1 LNATRYQPSESA
13 TEDKPPPG
21 IYANPGTVG
30 GSAVTG
36 PAVDAPAP
44 APAPAPPPA
53 SPGPPLSLLD
63 VNAPGATGLRLGVPI
78 PQVRQMYSTAEQKTY
93 GLPQHPEVRMP
104 VFRLTF

>member
-1 LNATRYQPSESA
+1 MRKTTPRSTNHANRTKRANRTRGA
-13 TEDKPPPG
+13 L
-21 IYANPGTVG
+21 AR
-30 GSAVTG
+30 
-36 PAVDAPAP
+36 
-44 APAPAPPPA
+44 
-53 SPGPPLSLLD
+53 LSLLD